1 MIINSPLSITHYA
14 GQTPL
19 SLTGQGVGLDSDQLI
34 DFNKLLQSV
43 STIYASQSGTN
54 GPIPTFWTR
63 LSGVQNGIKIYQP
76 DSNSTLTSLE
86 PRSSYYFIMRDSTTF
101 PLSIPAAGGPLEGF
115 IDDIINLPSIRIT
128 SVTSSVS
135 NPVVQDPSATIGTP
149 VEAPAPVQPPTS
161 DEAPAPLDNQNNNP
175 IVAQA
180 IIPNSF
186 NENNNIY
193 SFNINVSGLQS
204 YKNYT
209 YTVDIV
215 DAEWPTYFI
224 GQPSGTLTAEKNV
237 LNTIENISSITN
249 RLVFCV
255 SGVCDSYP
263 EILNEYTLPNYP
275 TLWRSSVDYRVIM
288 RASIKCND
296 CLNDNIVYSDYIILK
311 YTTSNSN
318 TTPSLPDVS
327 FKITE

>member
-14 GQTPL
+14 GQVSLP
-19 SLTGQGVGLDSDQLI
+19 LTGQPVGLDSDQLI
-34 DFNKLLQSV
+34 DFNKLIQSA
-43 STIYASQSGTN
+43 STIYASQSGYN

-86 PRSSYYFIMRDSTTF
+86 PRSSYYFIMRDSAQL
-101 PLSIPAAGGPLEGF
+101 PINIPANGGPLEGF
-115 IDDIINLPSIRIT
+115 IDNIVNLPSIKIT
-128 SVTSSVS
+128 TVSSNVVNPVSQSFPSASISTPIHAALLVS
-135 NPVVQDPSATIGTP
+135 NPP
-149 VEAPAPVQPPTS
+149 VSQTNGGS
-161 DEAPAPLDNQNNNP
+161 INTQS
-175 IVAQA
+175 

-186 NENNNIY
+186 NATNNTY
-193 SFNINVSGLQS
+193 SFSVNVSGLQS

-224 GQPSGTLTAEKNV
+224 GRPSGTLTTGKNV
-237 LNTIENISSITN
+237 LNTIEDISSVTN

-263 EILNEYTLPNYP
+263 EILNDYTLPNYP
-275 TLWRSSVDYRVIM
+275 VLWRSSVDYRIIM
-288 RASIKCND
+288 RASITCDD

-311 YTTSNSN
+311 YTASNSN
-318 TTPSLPDVS
+318 TAPSLPNIS

>member
-14 GQTPL
+14 GQISLP
-19 SLTGQGVGLDSDQLI
+19 LTGQPVGLDSDQLV
-34 DFNKLLQSV
+34 DFNKLIQSV
-43 STIYASQSGTN
+43 STIYASQSGYN
-54 GPIPTFWTR
+54 GPIPTFWTK

-86 PRSSYYFIMRDSTTF
+86 PRTSYYFIMRDSVSL
-101 PLSIPAAGGPLEGF
+101 PIDIPANGGPLEGF
-115 IDDIINLPSIRIT
+115 IDDIINLPSIKIST
-128 SVTSSVS
+128 VQFNIS
-135 NPVVQDPSATIGTP
+135 NPVSQSFPSASINAP
-149 VEAPAPVQPPTS
+149 NNIPAAPPAPPTNGGS
-161 DEAPAPLDNQNNNP
+161 INTQS
-175 IVAQA
+175 

-186 NENNNIY
+186 NETNNTY
-193 SFNINVSGLQS
+193 SFSINVSGLQS

-224 GQPSGTLTAEKNV
+224 GRPSGTLTTGKNII
-237 LNTIENISSITN
+237 NTIEDISSITN

-263 EILNEYTLPNYP
+263 EILNDYSLPNYP
-275 TLWRSSVDYRVIM
+275 ILWRSSVDYRVIM

-296 CLNDNIVYSDYIILK
+296 CLNDNVVYSDYIILK
-311 YTTSNSN
+311 YTTSNPN
-318 TTPSLPDVS
+318 TTPSLPNIS